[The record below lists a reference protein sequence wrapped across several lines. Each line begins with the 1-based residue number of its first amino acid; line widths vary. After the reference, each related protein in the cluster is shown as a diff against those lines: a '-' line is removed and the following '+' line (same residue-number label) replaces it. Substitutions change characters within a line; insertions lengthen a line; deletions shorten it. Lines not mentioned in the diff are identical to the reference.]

1 MLLLFLYGPAASG
14 KLTVA
19 REVEAMTGFPV
30 FHNHL
35 VIDMLTPLFEFGSAP
50 FVDLRERT
58 WLEVM
63 GRAADEEIPG
73 LVFTFTPERTVPH
86 GFVERLTGRIE
97 GAGGEVALVE
107 LRCPEEELENRMG
120 AESRAAYGKVHTA
133 ELYRELRDSGAFD
146 FPAITNA
153 RVTIDTSQLGPREAA
168 ELIVRSLVLS
178 GNGGADSG

>member
-1 MLLLFLYGPAASG
+1 MLLLFIYGPAASG

-58 WLEVM
+58 WLAVM
-63 GRAADEEIPG
+63 ERAAREKIPG
-73 LVFTFTPERTVPH
+73 LIFTFTPERTVRH
-86 GFVERLTGRIE
+86 DFIETLMDRVE

-133 ELYRELRDSGAFD
+133 EHYRELRDAGAFD
-146 FPAITNA
+146 FPAIANA
-153 RVTIDTSQLGPREAA
+153 RVVIDTSELGPREAA
-168 ELIVRSLVLS
+168 ERIVRDLGLGSAED
-178 GNGGADSG
+178 GGG